1 MSKAATQFKAPFYGK
16 DEEVNI
22 ILKKGDTVDLGMDEY
37 FYNDIGS
44 LKVSCTKGKLPDGLA
59 IDKKRSEIKGIP
71 TATGTTAVTLQGVDE
86 MGRKATIKVNFC
98 IYDETTIASGN
109 QSDEIAWTHS
119 KAEAAAAQVA
129 ANATRLDVDKRD
141 DIADYYVK
149 CYSIAPQGGS
159 GNYTFTLDTPDNA
172 DVRLSTDK
180 IAKKG
185 VFMSFQAPEEIP
197 GISCLNFLKVAKNK
211 IDEKPVK
218 IFEFKDSV
226 KNYAKELNMNA
237 NLIDRNLNVGFS
249 GGEKKKNEILQML
262 VLNPKLAILD
272 ETDSGLDVDAIK
284 AVSKGIEMYKSNKNS
299 ILIITHNMS
308 ILESLDVDF
317 VHVLVDGKIVKTGN
331 FELAKDILEN
341 GFSKYK
347 EAGM

>member
-1 MSKAATQFKAPFYGK
+1 MSSLLEIK
-16 DEEVNI
+16 DLYAVAGEKE
-22 ILKKGDTVDLGMDEY
+22 ILKGLNLSLGKGEVHVIMGPNGAGKSTLANVILNNPEY
-37 FYNDIGS
+37 KKTSGKIELDGEDI
-44 LKVSCTKGKLPDGLA
+44 T
-59 IDKKRSEIKGIP
+59 
-71 TATGTTAVTLQGVDE
+71 
-86 MGRKATIKVNFC
+86 N
-98 IYDETTIASGN
+98 
-109 QSDEIAWTHS
+109 
-119 KAEAAAAQVA
+119 
-129 ANATRLDVDKRD
+129 
-141 DIADYYVK
+141 
-149 CYSIAPQGGS
+149 
-159 GNYTFTLDTPDNA
+159 
-172 DVRLSTDK
+172 LSTDK

-218 IFEFKDSV
+218 IFEFKDNV

-284 AVSKGIEMYKSNKNS
+284 AVSKGIEMYKSNENS

-317 VHVLVDGKIVKTGN
+317 VHVLVDGKIVKTGD